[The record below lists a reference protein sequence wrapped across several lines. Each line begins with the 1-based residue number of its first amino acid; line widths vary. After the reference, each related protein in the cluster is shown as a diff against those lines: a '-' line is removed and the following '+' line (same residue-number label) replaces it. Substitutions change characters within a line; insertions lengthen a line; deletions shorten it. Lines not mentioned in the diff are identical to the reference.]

1 MYHKEN
7 TNPQVRKVVIGVCE
21 YLGGEIVME
30 FDNTDAAKPCD
41 FAPPQTTRR
50 LACGVN
56 RLQTLEEWG
65 FPTQPNRPSKA
76 KNTLGRLSRSIKGDV
91 KTNTS
96 AAAGSREDFCLG
108 IQPTYGSE
116 ALGFFFCRFTL
127 L

>member
-76 KNTLGRLSRSIKGDV
+76 KNTLGRLAFYKRGCQDKHFSSRWKP
-91 KTNTS
+91 
-96 AAAGSREDFCLG
+96 R
-108 IQPTYGSE
+108 
-116 ALGFFFCRFTL
+116 GFL
-127 L
+127 SWYPAHVWK